1 MGLLTRIDP
10 VQALRTT
17 NSREAYPVQVRSSML
32 FMCIHPPIVT
42 CMVGELQGST
52 CGSHETGYSGCSKH
66 FGALFRIQGAC
77 VRVLH
82 SLAAHSNSTTV
93 CPIVCTGDEL
103 LVVAVHLLA
112 GSSSPQRCLQ
122 REAQATVIRNF
133 VTGLVTEP
141 NKRFIIVGDMNDY
154 DDSLKDAAADVPISK
169 YDWPSLACDIWS
181 SPL

>member
-1 MGLLTRIDP
+1 M
-10 VQALRTT
+10 
-17 NSREAYPVQVRSSML
+17 
-32 FMCIHPPIVT
+32 
-42 CMVGELQGST
+42 
-52 CGSHETGYSGCSKH
+52 
-66 FGALFRIQGAC
+66 
-77 VRVLH
+77 
-82 SLAAHSNSTTV
+82 
-93 CPIVCTGDEL
+93 
-103 LVVAVHLLA
+103 VAVHLLA

-154 DDSLKDAAADVPISK
+154 DDSLKDAASDVPISK